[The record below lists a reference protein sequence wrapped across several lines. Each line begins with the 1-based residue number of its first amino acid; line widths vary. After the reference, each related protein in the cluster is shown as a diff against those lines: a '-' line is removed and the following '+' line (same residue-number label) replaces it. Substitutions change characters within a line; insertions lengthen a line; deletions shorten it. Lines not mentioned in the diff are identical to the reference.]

1 MQARRPFPGRP
12 LSVWLAV
19 LCTVFTVADNTVFA
33 QTQGAGE
40 TITET
45 AFAVPRLQPGGLDVS
60 ELPRPLPPSEVTR
73 VRHILALQAA
83 GSWDEAAR
91 ETGSLESPWLLGS
104 ILAERYLA
112 QGYRPSAGDLG
123 AWLGRYG
130 DQPEAPVIRNLLR
143 RIAPQRMAEPAA
155 PGPAAS
161 LPVRDGAQ
169 LRRLFVR
176 NQDARAAD
184 TGLGLVSRGA
194 SDSRTTHGASDNRT
208 TDGASDSRTIHG
220 ASDSRTIHGASDSR
234 PIHGASADNLF
245 AAGLAAWRLHRLEDA
260 GVLLDAAY
268 AAATQPAGRA
278 AAAFWHARVRERL
291 GDRGARTEWLRRAA
305 QETPSFYGHLARQ
318 TLGPFR
324 GCLARDTLGGADT
337 ETLLVAPGA
346 RRAFAL
352 LQIGDRRR
360 AETELRALWLDS
372 RPDPAVERTLYL
384 VARQA
389 GLTRLAADI
398 QQDHGV
404 SAAPGNAIRETIPR
418 LHPAGGFIVD
428 PPLVYAMV
436 RRESNFQPEA
446 VSSAGAHGL
455 MQIMPAT
462 ADGTGIPGA
471 QRLHDPATNL
481 AVGQRYLLQL
491 AADDVIDGDLLRVLA
506 AYAQGPNALRRWVDA
521 VRDDGDPLMFLEAIP
536 NPVVRQY
543 VQETLM
549 HAWRYADAFNM
560 PAPSLNQLAEGRYP
574 RLLRAQRGAATRPDC
589 RS

>member
-1 MQARRPFPGRP
+1 M
-12 LSVWLAV
+12 
-19 LCTVFTVADNTVFA
+19 
-33 QTQGAGE
+33 
-40 TITET
+40 
-45 AFAVPRLQPGGLDVS
+45 
-60 ELPRPLPPSEVTR
+60 
-73 VRHILALQAA
+73 
-83 GSWDEAAR
+83 
-91 ETGSLESPWLLGS
+91 
-104 ILAERYLA
+104 
-112 QGYRPSAGDLG
+112 
-123 AWLGRYG
+123 
-130 DQPEAPVIRNLLR
+130 
-143 RIAPQRMAEPAA
+143 
-155 PGPAAS
+155 
-161 LPVRDGAQ
+161 
-169 LRRLFVR
+169 
-176 NQDARAAD
+176 
-184 TGLGLVSRGA
+184 
-194 SDSRTTHGASDNRT
+194 
-208 TDGASDSRTIHG
+208 
-220 ASDSRTIHGASDSR
+220 
-234 PIHGASADNLF
+234 
-245 AAGLAAWRLHRLEDA
+245 
-260 GVLLDAAY
+260 
-268 AAATQPAGRA
+268 
-278 AAAFWHARVRERL
+278 
-291 GDRGARTEWLRRAA
+291 
-305 QETPSFYGHLARQ
+305 
-318 TLGPFR
+318 
-324 GCLARDTLGGADT
+324 RDTLGGADT
-337 ETLLVAPGA
+337 ESLLVAPGA

-398 QQDHGV
+398 QQGYGV
-404 SAAPGNAIRETIPR
+404 SATPGDAIRETIPR

-471 QRLHDPATNL
+471 GRLHDPATNL

-491 AADDVIDGDLLRVLA
+491 AADDGIDGDLLRVLA

-574 RLLRAQRGAATRPDC
+574 RLLRAQRGTATRPDC